1 MMAQRTSQRK
11 STGKLLRAAIRF
23 LRKSDTQRVKRG
35 RDINRMEPHA
45 LRHTLEGNAVRTPY
59 NSRRLGPGQY
69 NRRTG
74 YHYRPGGE
82 DMPGR
87 RTQLP
92 PVRRHRSGAYEAHT
106 EFEVP
111 NDAPPPPTVWR
122 PKAGNQGKSTFF
134 PDDWTP
140 GKIDSAVSDA
150 FRNGTK
156 NADGSWEGT
165 GPDGLKI
172 TGYYDVAT
180 GSIKHGYPS
189 I

>member
-1 MMAQRTSQRK
+1 MAQRSSQRK
-11 STGKLLRAAIRF
+11 STGKLLRAALRF

-35 RDINRMEPHA
+35 RDLNRMEPHA
-45 LRHTLEGNAVRTPY
+45 LRHTLEGNAARTPY
-59 NSRRLGPGQY
+59 DSHRLGPGHY
-69 NRRTG
+69 NKRTG

-87 RTQLP
+87 QTQMP
-92 PVRRHRSGAYEAHT
+92 PLRRHPSGAYEART
-106 EFEVP
+106 NFENP
-111 NDAPPPPTVWR
+111 SPPPPFL

-134 PDDWTP
+134 PDNWTP
-140 GKIDSAVSDA
+140 NQIDNAVSDA

-156 NADGSWEGT
+156 NADGSWEGI

-189 I
+189 F

>member
-1 MMAQRTSQRK
+1 MAQKASQRK
-11 STGKLLRAAIRF
+11 STGKLLRAALRF

-45 LRHTLEGNAVRTPY
+45 LRHTLEGNATRTPFDSY
-59 NSRRLGPGQY
+59 RLGPDHY
-69 NRRTG
+69 KKRTG

-87 RTQLP
+87 RTQP
-92 PVRRHRSGAYEAHT
+92 PSKRHPSGAYEAYT

-111 NDAPPPPTVWR
+111 NPNPPPPTEWR
-122 PKAGNQGKSTFF
+122 PKSGNSGVATFF

-140 GKIDSAVSDA
+140 SKIDNAVSDA

-156 NADGSWEGT
+156 NADGSWEGI
-165 GPDGLKI
+165 GPDGLP
-172 TGYYDVAT
+172 
-180 GSIKHGYPS
+180 IKG
-189 I
+189 